1 MPRPIAMY
9 VGKIFTSE
17 SLMPTKR
24 IAAVLMAAII
34 TMIPVTAI
42 AQDEEPVF
50 GGPSDVSFAER
61 LWGSLKD
68 ARLVGARSIIAQP
81 YEGSEPHGTI
91 LMTLDTDVE
100 VDGREDTVIVKK
112 NYGGENISIESVATN
127 PNLFLGA
134 ITVMFRREEG
144 YDPQTQNW
152 FWAKYSPDGSLQTN
166 PAGAALA
173 GRISRNPEDG
183 CIACHQFAPGDDFVF
198 LHDRFA
204 PLDLATTSV
213 ASEQTG
219 DTVTGLAALPVQPTS
234 GDLDQGLGVT
244 YYRRIFNLVG
254 EVSAFASANPGTQG
268 APITVLDYKSGSAEV
283 LTSGSA
289 DAVGAEIRG
298 VINFTEAGVYTLAL
312 ESNDGVELSIGA
324 KLIVSDPGVHADRFS
339 PLVPVEITEPG
350 WYPFEMTY
358 FEKRSTATLRLYWL
372 PPGEAGGLKFVP
384 AEALAHLRE

>member
-1 MPRPIAMY
+1 MP
-9 VGKIFTSE
+9 KKS
-17 SLMPTKR
+17 
-24 IAAVLMAAII
+24 IAAALAAAII
-34 TMIPVTAI
+34 TMIPLSAI
-42 AQDEEPVF
+42 AQEEGRAF
-50 GGPSDVSFAER
+50 GGPADVAFAER
-61 LWGSLKD
+61 LWESLKD
-68 ARLVGARSIIAQP
+68 LRLVGSRAIIAQP

-91 LMTLDTDVE
+91 LMTLDTELE
-100 VDGREDTVIVKK
+100 VDGRADTVIVKK

-152 FWAKYSPDGSLQTN
+152 FWAKYSADGSVQTN
-166 PAGAALA
+166 PAGVALA

-204 PLDLATTSV
+204 PLDIVTASV
-213 ASEQTG
+213 SAGQPG
-219 DTVTGLAALPVQPTS
+219 DAVTGLAPLAVQPS
-234 GDLDQGLGVT
+234 SSDLEQGLGVT
-244 YYRRIFNLVG
+244 YYRRIFNLIG
-254 EVSAFASANPGTQG
+254 EVSAFALTNPGVKG
-268 APITVLDYKSGSAEV
+268 EPINVLDYKSGSADV

-298 VINFTEAGVYTLAL
+298 VINFARAGVYTLAL
-312 ESNDGVELSIGA
+312 ESNDGVELSIGG

-350 WYPFEMTY
+350 WYSFEMTY
-358 FEKRSTATLRLYWL
+358 FEKQNTATLRLYWL

-384 AEALAHLRE
+384 ARALAHLRE

>member
-1 MPRPIAMY
+1 MPE
-9 VGKIFTSE
+9 KI
-17 SLMPTKR
+17 L
-24 IAAVLMAAII
+24 AAVFAAAII
-34 TMIPVTAI
+34 AMIPHAAI
-42 AQDEEPVF
+42 AQDAERSF
-50 GGPSDVSFAER
+50 GLPADVAFAER
-61 LWGSLKD
+61 LWESLKD
-68 ARLVGARSIIAQP
+68 LRLVGSRAIIAQP
-81 YEGSEPHGTI
+81 YEGSDPHGTI
-91 LMTLDTDVE
+91 LMTLDSDVE
-100 VDGREDTVIVKK
+100 VDGREATVIVKK
-112 NYGGENISIESVATN
+112 NYGGDNISIESVATN

-144 YDPQTQNW
+144 YDAQTQNW

-166 PAGAALA
+166 PAGVALA

-204 PLDLATTSV
+204 PLDIATAFVS
-213 ASEQTG
+213 AEQPG
-219 DTVTGLAALPVQPTS
+219 DAVTGLAPLAVQPSTR
-234 GDLDQGLGVT
+234 DLERGLGVT
-244 YYRRIFNLVG
+244 YYRRIFNLIG
-254 EVSAFASANPGTQG
+254 EVSAFALGNPGVKG
-268 APITVLDYKSGSAEV
+268 SPINVLDYKSGSADV

-298 VINFTEAGVYTLAL
+298 VINFAQAGVYTLAL
-312 ESNDGVELSIGA
+312 ESNDGVELLIGG

-358 FEKRSTATLRLYWL
+358 FEKQNTATLRLYWL

-384 AEALAHLRE
+384 AQALAHLRE

>member
-1 MPRPIAMY
+1 MPKKSVA
-9 VGKIFTSE
+9 
-17 SLMPTKR
+17 
-24 IAAVLMAAII
+24 AAVAAAII

-42 AQDEEPVF
+42 AQDATVAQEDRSF
-50 GGPSDVSFAER
+50 GLPADVAFAER
-61 LWGSLKD
+61 LWESLKD
-68 ARLVGARSIIAQP
+68 LRLVGSRAIIAQP
-81 YEGSEPHGTI
+81 YEGSAPHGTI
-91 LMTLDTDVE
+91 LMTLDTELE

-152 FWAKYSPDGSLQTN
+152 FWAKYAPDGSVQTN
-166 PAGAALA
+166 PAGVPLA

-204 PLDLATTSV
+204 PLDIVTAFVS
-213 ASEQTG
+213 AGQPG
-219 DTVTGLAALPVQPTS
+219 DAVTGLTPLGVQPS
-234 GDLDQGLGVT
+234 SSDLEQGLGVT
-244 YYRRIFNLVG
+244 YYRRIFNLIG
-254 EVSAFASANPGTQG
+254 EVSAFALSNPGVKG
-268 APITVLDYKSGSAEV
+268 EPINVLDYKSGSAEV

-298 VINFTEAGVYTLAL
+298 VINFARAGVYTLAL
-312 ESNDGVELSIGA
+312 ESNDGVELSIGG

-358 FEKRSTATLRLYWL
+358 FEKRNTATLRLYWL

-384 AEALAHLRE
+384 AAALAHLRE

>member
-1 MPRPIAMY
+1 MPNKRPKNRPNKSIATVLAVAIIAMFP
-9 VGKIFTSE
+9 GGA
-17 SLMPTKR
+17 M
-24 IAAVLMAAII
+24 
-34 TMIPVTAI
+34 
-42 AQDEEPVF
+42 AQDATPTREEGRAF
-50 GGPSDVSFAER
+50 GGPADVAFAER
-61 LWGSLKD
+61 LWESLKD
-68 ARLVGARSIIAQP
+68 LRLVGPRAIIAQP

-91 LMTLDTDVE
+91 LMTLDTELE
-100 VDGREDTVIVKK
+100 VDGREGTVIVKK

-134 ITVMFRREEG
+134 ITVMFRREPG
-144 YDPQTQNW
+144 YDTQTQNW

-204 PLDLATTSV
+204 PLDIVTASV
-213 ASEQTG
+213 SAGLSG
-219 DTVTGLAALPVQPTS
+219 DAVTGLAPLAVQPAP
-234 GDLDQGLGVT
+234 GDLERGLGVT
-244 YYRRIFNLVG
+244 YYRRIFNLIG
-254 EVSAFASANPGTQG
+254 EVSEFARTNPGTPG
-268 APITVLDYKSGSAEV
+268 APITVLDYKSGSADV
-283 LTSGSA
+283 LTSGHA

-298 VINFTEAGVYTLAL
+298 VINFAQAGVYTIAL
-312 ESNDGVELSIGA
+312 ESNDGVELSIGG

-339 PLVPVEITEPG
+339 PLVPVEIVEPG
-350 WYPFEMTY
+350 WYAFEMTY

-372 PPGEAGGLKFVP
+372 PPDAAGGLKFVP